1 MQSLAL
7 QKTHFLETEWFRLR
21 RFFLHGRTTTV
32 REHAGKMM
40 DRIEKELA
48 ARKCDKPNL

>member
-21 RFFLHGRTTTV
+21 RFFIHGRTQTV
-32 REHAGKMM
+32 RDHAGKLMK
-40 DRIEKELA
+40 RIEQELA
-48 ARKCDKPNL
+48 ARKEKAR